1 MKKAKV
7 TVSYLMH
14 QIINAIRSESAHD
27 RDIRKQEFYE
37 LLTNM
42 DSNQKQFESKILQSL
57 SESERKLLE
66 SIYSSQDKSN
76 STEPIDD
83 SEDTEDSV
91 IVEQDTDDTESVQ
104 GTNQEVSTQTPLT
117 SVVVNNKD
125 GETTYNTDNSV
136 VTIETKNQEV
146 SQTEESA
153 ESKEQINEAEEQ
165 AKESSAENQAVTT
178 EASATTETSVENK
191 EATIKEEAT
200 DKSFFAKVSDGFSS
214 VVSSIT
220 SVGKSVSAVYSQVKS
235 QFEKLWDWLPEIFL
249 IVSAIALTIRGLWR
263 RFEQTD
269 TYAKLKSVV
278 DTLSS
283 IINKISAA
291 ADNFKNGASLYEKG
305 RQQAAE
311 NAADESKSTLERTG
325 EGIKSQE
332 GYPGAPA
339 GFVGKVEIPTKSE
352 SELSDSKLLAHES
365 EPVANTISELTFGAQ
380 VNPDLIAQAPITP
393 SIQTNTVDERVEKV
407 KDEPTEFDSNTNLS
421 GGNSLFQAT
430 DQPQPPMD
438 VAGISNVVNNYNNVT
453 VNSILNGTNVSY
465 C

>member
-14 QIINAIRSESAHD
+14 QIINVIRSESAHD

-57 SESERKLLE
+57 SESERKLIE

-76 STEPIDD
+76 STEPVDA
-83 SEDTEDSV
+83 SEDIEDSV
-91 IVEQDTDDTESVQ
+91 IVEQDTDNTESVQ

-146 SQTEESA
+146 SQTEESD
-153 ESKEQINEAEEQ
+153 ENKEQASEAEDQTQEVL
-165 AKESSAENQAVTT
+165 AENQAATT
-178 EASATTETSVENK
+178 EASATTETSAEDK
-191 EATIKEEAT
+191 EASIKEEAT
-200 DKSFFAKVSDGFSS
+200 DKAFFAKVSDGFSS
-214 VVSSIT
+214 VVSSVT

-263 RFEQTD
+263 RFKQTD
-269 TYAKLKSVV
+269 IYQKLSSVV
-278 DTLSS
+278 NTLSGLVSS
-283 IINKISAA
+283 I
-291 ADNFKNGASLYEKG
+291 
-305 RQQAAE
+305 
-311 NAADESKSTLERTG
+311 T
-325 EGIKSQE
+325 EGIKKLKDWRDKKNEEITKDVTNENKRSFLQRLWE
-332 GYPGAPA
+332 NIKWAVSSNNPTGNPVPGAP
-339 GFVGKVEIPTKSE
+339 GTFFPSLPTDKQE
-352 SELSDSKLLAHES
+352 DKIQNKS
-365 EPVANTISELTFGAQ
+365 EPVANNLIEPVQEAQ
-380 VNPDLIAQAPITP
+380 VNSNFIAQAPITP
-393 SIQTNTVDERVEKV
+393 TIQTNTVDERVEKV

-438 VAGISNVVNNYNNVT
+438 ALAFNNVVNNYNNVT
-453 VNSILNGTNVSY
+453 VNSILNGTNVPY